1 MNLTTTDKS
10 LLTIKVINKTQED
23 DIYKYDI
30 QLVYDGVMLEQN
42 DYKGIS
48 QIKIEQEGDE
58 KYQST
63 ALTFQIKFEQEYT
76 SVARILPYDETMG
89 SVESSCPGA
98 FPFGYWLDQNN
109 KSITF
114 TFYSK
119 KGYRLKEVKV
129 NGVSLGR
136 IGSYVVKVGKN
147 YLIEPIWEEYNP
159 AIHLVKVTYSAGG
172 SVKVNN
178 QSVTSSGQSVTVA
191 ASTDVK
197 VAITPQTGYHI
208 KQVQLGNEDVTSQL
222 NNNLLVFSSISANKE
237 ITVTFEKDA
246 LVTHT
251 VKVTYSTG
259 GSVKVDDQSVT
270 SGQSAI
276 VTASTDVK
284 VAITPQAGYHIKQVQ
299 LGNEDVTGQLSN
311 NVLNISSISANKDIT
326 VIFEKD
332 TPITYSVKVTYS
344 AGGSVKVNGQS
355 VTSGQSFTASTST
368 DVKVTITPQT
378 GYHIK
383 QVQLGNEDV
392 TGQLSSNVLTISSIS
407 ANKNITVIFEK
418 DTPITHSV
426 KVSYST
432 GGSVMVNGQSVTSGQ
447 SATASTSTDVK
458 VTITPQAGYHIK
470 QVQLGNEDVTGQLS
484 SNVLTIS
491 SISANKEI
499 TVTFE
504 KDALVTHSVKVN
516 YSTGGN
522 VKVNGQS
529 ITSGQSVTASAST
542 DVKVTITVQAGYHIK
557 QVLLGNE
564 DVTSQLSNNVLTILS
579 ISADKDVTVTFEKE
593 ALVTY
598 VVEVTYSEGG
608 SVQVN
613 DQLVTSGNP
622 GSVTA
627 STDVKVAIIP
637 NAGYRI
643 RQVKLGSEDITN
655 QVSDNVLTISSI
667 SANVALSIIFEQIPT
682 YKLTIDM
689 TGGTGCI
696 RIGDK
701 EIMQSTSVSD
711 ITEGTMLDL
720 NFLSDKYYEVKR
732 AILGR
737 TDITAQIKDGYYEIE
752 SMESDLALSVEYQRK
767 SYVLTL
773 GTFQGVEK
781 VCVNQQDYK
790 DVTQIN
796 LPSGETMVSI
806 YSNELY
812 YIKQVFLNGKVIY
825 EDTNAA
831 SDHTGNIKIDID
843 GDKELTVFLT
853 LREKRKLSV
862 EVAEPGTL
870 KKLLSDEDIKLV
882 THLVIG
888 GKIDQRDF
896 VIMNQMKSLL
906 ELDLRNA
913 AVVEYDINSVNTIPD
928 KAFYNN
934 QTLQSMYLPQS
945 IEAIGK
951 LAFSGSVISTFNL
964 NDLSVKT
971 EYLTKIGEDAFKDCN
986 CLVIAPDLSHVTI
999 IERGVFE
1006 NCSNLAGVSCL
1017 PVVIEVKDAAFK
1029 NCVKATIQFNA
1040 KSSTCL
1046 EKVGDYAFENV
1057 ECVYFDSTDKLYYI
1071 GNYALRGCLNT
1082 SFYFGDCLNLTEL
1095 PSFENCSKMQSI
1107 IFPPNV
1113 KRVCSNSFIGCNSL
1127 QTVHMADC
1135 VEEIE
1140 EYAFKDSPLINYVYL
1155 PTGEIPLVSENCF
1168 NSSVYQSARLFV
1180 PANKLQFYKEHA
1192 IWGNFEN
1199 IRTYGIATNYMIEI
1213 LLSKGGTV
1221 GVRQNEG
1228 GWDYCYYAYLK
1239 GTESSR
1245 IEFHVR
1251 PEQDYLIESILLNG
1265 KDIKEMLDENNQFVV
1280 PHLQENLYLSVKF
1293 KKEEDP
1299 TANENIESYKRVYR
1313 SASKR
1318 LSLSGFAVGVPVYI
1332 YDAGGRL
1339 VVMKA
1344 VRESVE
1350 DVDLPADGLYFVRVG
1365 NESFKIIL

>member
-1 MNLTTTDKS
+1 MKKLSHILLLVLLTCLCNINKAKSELLDPNLSVIYQTLTSCDFGFHEYFSPDAWIKFGSVGDGWQLTYTIPGFIQTKSPVLLNLTTTDKS

-284 VAITPQAGYHIKQVQ
+284 VA
-299 LGNEDVTGQLSN
+299 
-311 NVLNISSISANKDIT
+311 
-326 VIFEKD
+326 
-332 TPITYSVKVTYS
+332 
-344 AGGSVKVNGQS
+344 
-355 VTSGQSFTASTST
+355 
-368 DVKVTITPQT
+368 
-378 GYHIK
+378 
-383 QVQLGNEDV
+383 
-392 TGQLSSNVLTISSIS
+392 
-407 ANKNITVIFEK
+407 
-418 DTPITHSV
+418 
-426 KVSYST
+426 
-432 GGSVMVNGQSVTSGQ
+432 
-447 SATASTSTDVK
+447 
-458 VTITPQAGYHIK
+458 ITPQAGYHIK